1 MYRRTLLRW
10 FAASLAPFR
19 PAFLRAQGQ
28 PETFSAHERTILENL
43 ALIVLPSSLG
53 SGGNKKIAD
62 EFAVYVRDYRAG
74 ADTEHGYGFTRVVPK
89 PPSPARRYAEQL
101 NALPSPLTKESVKQM
116 LTQADI
122 KELPRVPDGKNVIAD
137 LMSFYFRSS
146 DANDL
151 CYRAAIERDKCRGL
165 AGSDRTPAPL
175 RESA

>member
-1 MYRRTLLRW
+1 MNRRTILRW
-10 FAASLAPFR
+10 LTVSLAPFR
-19 PAFLRAQGQ
+19 PAFLRAQAQ
-28 PETFSAHERTILENL
+28 MQTFSPHEHAVLEDL
-43 ALIVLPSSLG
+43 ALVVLPTSLG
-53 SGGNKKIAD
+53 SGGCKKIAS

-101 NALPSPLTKESVKQM
+101 SALPSPLTQASVKQA

-137 LMSFYFRSS
+137 LMAFYFRSS

-165 AGSDRTPAPL
+165 AGSDQPPAQL
-175 RESA
+175 GGSA